1 MARIDK
7 RRTQGPRPN
16 AQRVTSTPRRGSSS
30 AAVEDTMFFPRLRRH
45 TKWVFVALAL
55 VFGLGFVLFGV
66 GAGGNGIGDLFR
78 NHQGGNGGPSVRS
91 ALKATEARP
100 SDPSAWNELAN
111 VYRTNGDT
119 EQAIQAQIRYTTLA
133 PKDADGFR
141 TLAGDYFTQARE
153 KATDAQN
160 AQTTAQFSGSIPTGV
175 PTRNGVPLFSN
186 PLSTLEATGSSSAYS
201 TALQAQSAALQNAVA
216 AYQKVAALSPDDP
229 NVQAELGSNA
239 LQAGDTSVAITAF
252 RRYLKLAPD
261 SSDAPLIR
269 RQLKQLTQKTP
280 PSKGG

>member
-7 RRTQGPRPN
+7 RRTQRTRSN
-16 AQRVTSTPRRGSSS
+16 AQRVTPPPRRGGTS
-30 AAVEDTMFFPRLRRH
+30 AAIEDTMFFPRLRRH

-78 NHQGGNGGPSVRS
+78 NHQGGSSGPSVKS
-91 ALKATEARP
+91 ALKATQDRP
-100 SDPSAWNELAN
+100 NDPKAWNELAN
-111 VYRTNGDT
+111 VYRTNGNTD
-119 EQAIQAQIRYTTLA
+119 QAIQAQIRYTALA

-153 KATDAQN
+153 KATEAQN
-160 AQTTAQFSGSIPTGV
+160 AQTTAQFSGSVPTGT
-175 PTRNGVPLFSN
+175 PTQNGTPLFSN
-186 PLSTLEATGSSSAYS
+186 PLSTLAPAGASSAYS
-201 TALQAQSAALQNAVA
+201 TALQAQSAALQSAVG

-239 LQAGDTSVAITAF
+239 LQAGDTNVAITAF

-269 RQLKQLTQKTP
+269 RQLKQLTKKTSSP
-280 PSKGG
+280 

>member
-7 RRTQGPRPN
+7 RRTQGTRKN
-16 AQRVTSTPRRGSSS
+16 AQRVTSTPRRGSTS
-30 AAVEDTMFFPRLRRH
+30 AAFEDTMFFPRLRRH

-78 NHQGGNGGPSVRS
+78 NHQGGSSGPSVKS
-91 ALKATEARP
+91 ALKATEERP
-100 SDPSAWNELAN
+100 NDPNAWNELAN

-119 EQAIQAQIRYTTLA
+119 DQAIQAQIRYTTLA

-141 TLAGDYFTQARE
+141 TLAGDYFTQAQE
-153 KATDAQN
+153 KATEAQN
-160 AQTTAQFSGSIPTGV
+160 AQTTAQFSGSVPIATPTQ
-175 PTRNGVPLFSN
+175 NGKALFSN
-186 PLSTLEATGSSSAYS
+186 PLSTIEPAGASSTYS
-201 TALQAQSAALQNAVA
+201 GALQAQSAALQNAVA
-216 AYQKVAALSPDDP
+216 AYQKVASLSPSDP

-239 LQAGDTSVAITAF
+239 LQAGDASVAITAF

-269 RQLKQLTQKTP
+269 RQLKQLTQKTVP
-280 PSKGG
+280 AKGG